1 MRSMIKK
8 VSKELIDFKLS
19 ARSRWNSS
27 RKWYNFK
34 IELDGTKYRVLTN
47 KIVMYYIPDTE
58 EYEYIDYFV
67 KPQTAKLNEKTAT
80 LLTLPQNSKLIFG
93 DLFETELGGCKVI
106 TCNSF
111 YEDGYGYDIKFLKNF
126 PKRNTTYSVVMMGD
140 APMLVI
146 RQEGKLLGGV
156 CPRKCIV

>member
-19 ARSRWNSS
+19 TRRTSRN
-27 RKWYNFK
+27 WYNFK
-34 IELDGTKYRVLTN
+34 IELDGTKYRAVTN
-47 KIVMYYIPDTE
+47 KVVTYYVPDTK
-58 EYEYIDYFV
+58 EYAYIDYLV
-67 KPQTAKLNEKTAT
+67 NPQDAKLNEKAAEI
-80 LLTLPQNSKLIFG
+80 LTLPQNSTLILG
-93 DLFETELGGCKVI
+93 DLFETELGGVRVI
-106 TCNSF
+106 TCNSL

-126 PKRNTTYSVVMMGD
+126 PKKNRTYSIVMMGD

-156 CPRKCIV
+156 CPRRCIK